1 MFVIGMHT
9 LEPVVYPQSV
19 TLQTVLLRY
28 YDARGSLEE
37 EKPEKKRD
45 NDALFSIAV
54 DPNTGLVMF
63 CANGWGM
70 TIGWLSSG

>member
-1 MFVIGMHT
+1 MHT
-9 LEPVVYPQSV
+9 LEHVVHPQSV
-19 TLQTVLLRY
+19 TLQKRPFLGIMVLEEALK
-28 YDARGSLEE
+28 E

-54 DPNTGLVMF
+54 DPNTGLVTF

>member
-1 MFVIGMHT
+1 LPAVRYSTEIA
-9 LEPVVYPQSV
+9 LS
-19 TLQTVLLRY
+19 RY
-28 YDARGSLEE
+28 YGARGSLKE

-45 NDALFSIAV
+45 NDALFFIAV

-70 TIGWLSSG
+70 TIAWFSSG